1 MEPILRKSTEWN
13 SLEMV
18 IDTKIFDKDIVLKAA
33 FNFIDRW
40 YFLFSINND
49 GNILLQYT
57 PKDDVSL
64 DAEKVVRDFT
74 DDLLE
79 VYLRDKLE
87 KDNKVIREAIITK
100 SLLGPLDIQN
110 FVTLDTQNQTNNQI
124 DFDKDIDEILKEIE
138 NDPELKIDEEEIE
151 KILKE
156 IEAESGNDI
165 QKPTVSVDLKAV
177 ADVKLKFKK

>member
-18 IDTKIFDKDIVLKAA
+18 IDTKIFDKDVVLKAA
-33 FNFIDRW
+33 FNFIDRG
-40 YFLFSINND
+40 YFLFSINSD

-57 PKDDVSL
+57 PKDDWSL
-64 DAEKVVRDFT
+64 DSEKIIREFS

-110 FVTLDTQNQTNNQI
+110 FVTLDTQNQTTNQI

-156 IEAESGNDI
+156 IEAESWNDM

-177 ADVKLKFKK
+177 EDIKLKFKK

>member
-18 IDTKIFDKDIVLKAA
+18 IDKKIFDKDVVLKAA
-33 FNFIDRW
+33 FNFIDRG
-40 YFLFSINND
+40 YFLFSINSD

-57 PKDDVSL
+57 PKDDATL
-64 DAEKVVRDFT
+64 DSEKVVREFT

-79 VYLRDKLE
+79 VFLRDKLE
-87 KDNKVIREAIITK
+87 KDNRVIREAIITK

-110 FVTLDTQNQTNNQI
+110 FVTLDTQNQTSNQI

-156 IEAESGNDI
+156 IEAESWSDV

-177 ADVKLKFKK
+177 EDVKLKFKK